1 MTGNYD
7 QIVKFIQYGVASD
20 EYGGTTPIRECLIR
34 TYASISQIRSRSDL
48 EQMDRKLEQI
58 YRLHIKYRSSFEPTN
73 LMYVEWRGYKYTVNS
88 VELQGTRHQRE
99 YTMLIVQDGK
109 SDS

>member
-7 QIVKFIQYGVASD
+7 QIVNFTRYGDSPD
-20 EYGGTTPIRECLIR
+20 QYGGTNPIREQLIR

-58 YRLHIKYRSSFEPTN
+58 YRLKIKYRSSFEPTN
-73 LMYVEWRGYKYTVNS
+73 KMYVEWLGYKYTVNS
-88 VELQGTRHQRE
+88 VELQGTRHKRE